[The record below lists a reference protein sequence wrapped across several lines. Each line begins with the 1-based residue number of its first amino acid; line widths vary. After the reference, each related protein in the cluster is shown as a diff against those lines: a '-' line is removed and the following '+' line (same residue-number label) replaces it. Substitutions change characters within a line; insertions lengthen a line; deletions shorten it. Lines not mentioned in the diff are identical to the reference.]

1 MWQAQNLGYKQIL
14 LIQYSVLKGLTTGK
28 PSEKRGVLISCHK
41 AYSFYDFHRH
51 LTAMVRGRGGLGDEC
66 SPLIFT
72 PLKAVGKM
80 EAGRG
85 LWSAVIVER
94 CWSQDAAF
102 LLD

>member
-1 MWQAQNLGYKQIL
+1 
-14 LIQYSVLKGLTTGK
+14 
-28 PSEKRGVLISCHK
+28 
-41 AYSFYDFHRH
+41 
-51 LTAMVRGRGGLGDEC
+51 MVRGRGGLGDEC

-72 PLKAVGKM
+72 PLKAVGEKL

>member
-1 MWQAQNLGYKQIL
+1 
-14 LIQYSVLKGLTTGK
+14 
-28 PSEKRGVLISCHK
+28 
-41 AYSFYDFHRH
+41 
-51 LTAMVRGRGGLGDEC
+51 MVRGRGGLGDEC